1 MQKILTTDFGESS
14 FFDSD
19 VSFDSQERRHRKK
32 QYPHPTSP
40 LSSNDSDE
48 LKDQMPS
55 ILISPQPTSPGP
67 QTVNSYASIPDPKD
81 PKNCP
86 DDSKINCPQKD
97 SKNENSPQKP
107 QKPQNDSPTEPVVK
121 RKRGGQIIKI
131 SGENDIQIERVMR
144 R

>member
-14 FFDSD
+14 FSDSD

-81 PKNCP
+81 PK
-86 DDSKINCPQKD
+86 INSPQKD
-97 SKNENSPQKP
+97 SKNENSP

>member
-1 MQKILTTDFGESS
+1 
-14 FFDSD
+14 
-19 VSFDSQERRHRKK
+19 
-32 QYPHPTSP
+32 
-40 LSSNDSDE
+40 
-48 LKDQMPS
+48 MPS
-55 ILISPQPTSPGP
+55 ILISPKPTSPGP

-86 DDSKINCPQKD
+86 EDPKNCPEDSKINSPQKD

-107 QKPQNDSPTEPVVK
+107 QNDSPTEPVVM